1 MSPEE
6 EAEEAEETT
15 EAARRDG
22 RTDGDGMLRL
32 VVADSD
38 GSGTALL
45 LLLRIDDEAWGGGRA
60 EEAAETA

>member
-1 MSPEE
+1 
-6 EAEEAEETT
+6 
-15 EAARRDG
+15 
-22 RTDGDGMLRL
+22 MLRL